1 MSGPLQ
7 WFIVTTTPVDGA
19 AAAAERGTLPLPR
32 RAGDDDVDEDWTDL
46 WRVTRDSRLQT
57 ADDWWRR
64 VDVLLTSSS
73 LSIGCND

>member
-32 RAGDDDVDEDWTDL
+32 RAGDDDVDED
-46 WRVTRDSRLQT
+46 
-57 ADDWWRR
+57 
-64 VDVLLTSSS
+64 
-73 LSIGCND
+73 